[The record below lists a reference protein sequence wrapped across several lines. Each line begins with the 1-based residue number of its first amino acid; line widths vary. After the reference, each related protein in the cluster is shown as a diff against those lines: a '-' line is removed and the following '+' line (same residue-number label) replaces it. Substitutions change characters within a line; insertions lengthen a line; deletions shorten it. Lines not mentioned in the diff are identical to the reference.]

1 MNKQFF
7 ACLILCMAW
16 CFSANAEVVT
26 RQQALQKAQQFM
38 GGKQFSEP
46 AQRRGQMLSSS
57 SAAYYVFNAE
67 SEGGFVIVAG
77 DDRMPEILGYSEH
90 GKLDIETAACGLK
103 WLLGAYEQMAKGI
116 ERGDI
121 QPANRR
127 ARAAC

>member
-90 GKLDIETAACGLK
+90 VSHGDRHLGMGACFHGYFFAIFL
-103 WLLGAYEQMAKGI
+103 MVS
-116 ERGDI
+116 
-121 QPANRR
+121 
-127 ARAAC
+127 